1 MNIGIDLIPL
11 KTYSVCRGIGKYSH
25 DLVKELVKIDQQNQY
40 FLFNVPDDHFQRFE
54 SQNVIVSGK
63 EVSGSDT
70 DNLDIF
76 IFTSFFEWDYPIS
89 PHPSEIMCKK
99 AVVVYDLIPIL
110 FWDHYISQL
119 PDEMVKI
126 YFDRLA
132 LLQHFDIIFTIS
144 NATKID
150 LIELLDIPSEK
161 IVVIYS
167 GLNEEYDKRK
177 RNDEEIERI
186 KEHYGIKRKYLLSTP
201 GYDFRKNIFGIFEA
215 FSLLPPH
222 LIECLDLVL
231 VCNLKPHQKRV
242 LLNIWSELKLPVDHL
257 ILTNYIPVD
266 DLISLYDGA
275 ELFVFPSFYEG
286 FGIPVL
292 ESMSRGCPVVTS
304 AVSSLPEVCESA
316 AILTDPYVAQ
326 QTSSAIEEILNNS
339 YVRNKLIT
347 LGYEQSKKFSWTR
360 VIQRVL
366 ETFNNIKEG
375 FSEKKLTQYT
385 PPPKRIAFFTTL
397 NPVKSGISDYSEE
410 LLKNLKKRYVIDI
423 FIDTNYTPTNPDI
436 VRSFDIYQHTFFESK
451 KDQYDLVMYQVGNSK
466 YHSYMYE
473 YLIKYPG
480 IVVLHDAILS
490 YFFEALCIDEERHT
504 LDYKKYLDCVF
515 VNHGYNRYLQSLNI
529 YKKKKSIDYYDLSLN
544 FLKKIIDSNYLTI
557 VHSEF
562 SKRII
567 DTNVSFS
574 NIHKINLGFS
584 TSHHEMDKDEIKSN
598 FNLSNVVI
606 ISAFGRITRT
616 KRIDV
621 LLSSLAKII
630 REYDVKNVLLFLVGS
645 VESDMK
651 TEIKRLIRQ
660 NHLNEHVRITG
671 YIPNDEFNRYYA
683 ITDICVNLRYPS
695 SGETSVTLVNAL
707 ANGLPVITSNI
718 EQYREYPDDCV
729 WKVDIDSDEV
739 EELTAFL
746 LELIRNKELR
756 KTMSENSLNYGR
768 ENHSPEQMLSA
779 YISDIDSIIESRGR

>member
-1 MNIGIDLIPL
+1 M
-11 KTYSVCRGIGKYSH
+11 
-25 DLVKELVKIDQQNQY
+25 
-40 FLFNVPDDHFQRFE
+40 
-54 SQNVIVSGK
+54 
-63 EVSGSDT
+63 
-70 DNLDIF
+70 
-76 IFTSFFEWDYPIS
+76 
-89 PHPSEIMCKK
+89 
-99 AVVVYDLIPIL
+99 
-110 FWDHYISQL
+110 
-119 PDEMVKI
+119 
-126 YFDRLA
+126 
-132 LLQHFDIIFTIS
+132 
-144 NATKID
+144 
-150 LIELLDIPSEK
+150 
-161 IVVIYS
+161 
-167 GLNEEYDKRK
+167 
-177 RNDEEIERI
+177 
-186 KEHYGIKRKYLLSTP
+186 
-201 GYDFRKNIFGIFEA
+201 
-215 FSLLPPH
+215 
-222 LIECLDLVL
+222 
-231 VCNLKPHQKRV
+231 
-242 LLNIWSELKLPVDHL
+242 
-257 ILTNYIPVD
+257 
-266 DLISLYDGA
+266 
-275 ELFVFPSFYEG
+275 
-286 FGIPVL
+286 
-292 ESMSRGCPVVTS
+292 
-304 AVSSLPEVCESA
+304 
-316 AILTDPYVAQ
+316 
-326 QTSSAIEEILNNS
+326 
-339 YVRNKLIT
+339 
-347 LGYEQSKKFSWTR
+347 
-360 VIQRVL
+360 
-366 ETFNNIKEG
+366 
-375 FSEKKLTQYT
+375 
-385 PPPKRIAFFTTL
+385 
-397 NPVKSGISDYSEE
+397 
-410 LLKNLKKRYVIDI
+410 
-423 FIDTNYTPTNPDI
+423 
-436 VRSFDIYQHTFFESK
+436 
-451 KDQYDLVMYQVGNSK
+451 
-466 YHSYMYE
+466 
-473 YLIKYPG
+473 
-480 IVVLHDAILS
+480 HDAILS